1 MNDYQEL
8 INVLKD
14 IKGKA
19 DSRIAMMGT
28 KVFLGSFS
36 IKKAKD
42 FCIKTRETVSLEDLF
57 HINSE

>member
-1 MNDYQEL
+1 MNDYQDL

-14 IKGKA
+14 IKSKS
-19 DSRIAMMGT
+19 DSHIAMMGT

-42 FCIKTRETVSLEDLF
+42 FCIKTRETVALSELF
-57 HINSE
+57 KR